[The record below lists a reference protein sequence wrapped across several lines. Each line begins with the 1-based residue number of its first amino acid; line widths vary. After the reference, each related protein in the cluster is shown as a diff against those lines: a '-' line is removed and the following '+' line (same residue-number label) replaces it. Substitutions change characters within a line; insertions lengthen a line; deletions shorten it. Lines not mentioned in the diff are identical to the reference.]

1 MWTNPF
7 SHIYVSQKMWR
18 GFSVLLFYF
27 TASPFPNSFCFL
39 SSSQEQSV
47 MWTPPPT
54 SILITYKTWRGSLS
68 LFYFYS
74 GQVVARISLSLLNP
88 FSTLPD
94 TYFSWTGLLRENAAD
109 LGQSAAHVLVS
120 ATCLLVA
127 TLETPESF
135 YFW

>member
-1 MWTNPF
+1 
-7 SHIYVSQKMWR
+7 MWR

-94 TYFSWTGLLRENAAD
+94 IYFSWTALLRENAAD